1 MKQMFFLKKLFS
13 FKRFPD
19 LFPDKLHLILLLATT
34 VLLFIASYDAT
45 AQQTSPSVPSG
56 NSATAPRNILVTGNV
71 SAATGEKL
79 VGATITVKG
88 GGAAVKSDESGN
100 FQIMAAENAELLVSY
115 VGLETQTI
123 QVNRRK
129 SVDIVLA
136 ASRKGLDEVV
146 VVGYGTQRKQT
157 VSGSISS
164 VKGDQLTVAPIASTA
179 NTLVGR
185 LPGLISKQQNGMPGF
200 DAASLS
206 IRGFG
211 NALIIVDGIE
221 QNFNNIDANE
231 IESISILKDGSA
243 SIYGARAGNG
253 VILVTTKRGN
263 NGKPLIAFN
272 TSLTGQG
279 VTKMLRPASAGQY
292 TEMES
297 EAWLQAGRPAAQV
310 PYTPDVIQKYYAGTD
325 PRYPNTDWYNLLSRD
340 WAPSQQHNLSVRGGS
355 DKIRYY
361 GFLGYLDQ
369 ETMWKKGGGDYKRY
383 NFKSNIDAQILDN
396 LSFQLDI
403 GSIVENRHFPLRMA
417 NGGVNG
423 IWQDFWTTRPIYPAS
438 LPDPTKYSYANG
450 AGVGGVHLTSN
461 EDIAGYSKGEYQ
473 ISTGSMALNYLFKPI
488 PGLSARA
495 FVNYSQAYNTGKSF
509 TKPFNFY
516 TYDVDSKKYTLAG
529 ASGSKA
535 SLDISKNQ
543 DRIINTQLSLSYN
556 HTIRSDHQVT
566 ALALYETN
574 DYRSE
579 YITAGRTQFVSPA
592 IEQLFAG
599 SQNTMSNNGS
609 ASEMGRKSV
618 VGRFNYSFRRKYLL
632 ESTLRADASAKFP
645 SNKRWGYFPSISL
658 GWRLTEEKFMQGIK
672 GLDELKLRASYGA
685 SGNDAVGNFQYL
697 TGYSLSGNYVFGT
710 AEVPALASTGLANP
724 NLTWEQIS
732 IYNAGLDFS
741 ISNRKLYGEADIFY
755 RKRSG
760 IPAKRIAS
768 LPSSFGANLPPENL
782 NSLND
787 RGFELRLGT
796 TGNMGKFSYDVST
809 NVSWSRAKWDH
820 YEEPDYTDPDQARVY
835 KTSGA
840 WTDRQYGYLSDGL
853 FTSQKQIDDLGF
865 NQDQQNNKTLRPGDI
880 RYKDVNGDAKLDWKD
895 QVEIGKGSV
904 PHWMVGFNINVKYKN
919 FYASSL
925 WQGAMGYYSNIILTY
940 KVGNLMRP
948 SIIYDLRW
956 SEKNNVPDALEP
968 RLGGAVTND
977 YTSDYRYKKAGYLRL
992 KVFSIGY
999 DLPATLLEKVNIRQV
1014 KIYVAGTN
1022 LLTFD
1027 KLKKYGIDPE
1037 APSGYMGATF
1047 YYPQQRTIS
1056 FGASISL

>member
-1 MKQMFFLKKLFS
+1 MKPKLF
-13 FKRFPD
+13 FKKPFSSKKSPG
-19 LFPDKLHLILLLATT
+19 LFTINIHYVLVLATC
-34 VLLFIASYDAT
+34 VLFINSFRGA
-45 AQQTSPSVPSG
+45 AQNTSPSLPPG
-56 NSATAPRNILVTGNV
+56 NGAATSRNIPVTGNV
-71 SAATGEKL
+71 LSATGEKL
-79 VGATITVKG
+79 AGATITVKG
-88 GGAAVKSDESGN
+88 GPGVARSDENGN
-100 FQIMAAENAELLVSY
+100 FQLTVAGNAELLVSY
-115 VGLETQTI
+115 VGFETQTI
-123 QVNRRK
+123 PVGGRSRI
-129 SVDIVLA
+129 DIVL
-136 ASRKGLDEVV
+136 STGGKGLDEVV

-157 VSGSISS
+157 VTGSVAS
-164 VKGDQLTVAPIASTA
+164 VRGDQLTVAPVASTA
-179 NTLVGR
+179 NTLAGR
-185 LPGLISKQQNGMPGF
+185 LPGLISKQSGGMPGF
-200 DAASLS
+200 DAAALS

-211 NALIIVDGIE
+211 NALVIVDGFE

-263 NGKPLIAFN
+263 NGKPLITLN
-272 TSLTGQG
+272 TTVTGQG

-297 EAWLQAGRPAAQV
+297 EAWLQAGRPAGQV
-310 PYTPDVIQKYYAGTD
+310 PYTQEVIQKYYAGTD
-325 PRYPNTDWYNLLSRD
+325 PRFPNTDWYNELTRD

-355 DKIRYY
+355 DRIRYY

-369 ETMWKKGGGDYKRY
+369 KTMWKTGGGDYKRY

-396 LSFQLDI
+396 LSLQLDI
-403 GSIVENRHFPLRMA
+403 GSIVENRDFPLRMA

-461 EDIAGYSKGEYQ
+461 KDIAGYSRGEYQ
-473 ISTGSMALNYLFKPI
+473 ISTGSLALNYMFKPI

-516 TYDVDSKKYTLAG
+516 TYDVDSKVYTLAG

-535 SLDISKNQ
+535 SLDITKNQ
-543 DRIINTQLSLSYN
+543 DRIINTQLSMSYN
-556 HTIRSDHQVT
+556 HTFEGDHQVT

-579 YITAGRTQFVSPA
+579 YLSAGRTQFVSA
-592 IEQLFAG
+592 TIEQLFAG
-599 SQNTMSNNGS
+599 SQNSMSNNGS

-618 VGRFNYSFRRKYLL
+618 VGRFNYSYRRKYLL
-632 ESTLRADASAKFP
+632 ESSLRADASAKFP
-645 SNKRWGYFPSISL
+645 SEKRWGYFPSISV
-658 GWRLTEEKFMQGIK
+658 GWRLTEEKFMQNIG

-732 IYNAGLDFS
+732 IYNGGLDFS
-741 ISNRKLYGEADIFY
+741 FANRKLYGEADVFY
-755 RKRSG
+755 RKRVG
-760 IPAKRIAS
+760 IPARRVSS
-768 LPSSFGANLPPENL
+768 LPSTFGANLPPENL

-796 TGNMGKFSYDVST
+796 VGNRGKFSYDIST
-809 NVSWSRAKWDH
+809 NISWSRAKWDH
-820 YEEPDYTDPDQARVY
+820 FEEPAYTDADQERIF
-835 KTSGA
+835 KTSGE

-853 FTSQKQIDDLGF
+853 FTSQKQIDDLNF
-865 NQDQQNNKTLRPGDI
+865 DQDLQKNKTLRPGDI

-895 QVEIGKGSV
+895 QVEIGKGTM
-904 PHWMVGFNINVKYKN
+904 PHWMLGFNINLRYKN
-919 FYASSL
+919 FYTSSL

-948 SIIYDLRW
+948 SVIYDLRW

-977 YTSDYRYKKAGYLRL
+977 FTSDYRYKNAGYLRL
-992 KVFSIGY
+992 KVFSLGY
-999 DLPATLLEKVNIRQV
+999 DLPATWLEKVNFRQV

-1037 APSGYMGATF
+1037 APSGQMGSTF

-1056 FGASISL
+1056 FGATISL